1 MFVRQHALLISVRSG
16 GLLMTE
22 YAAYL
27 GIDWADKK
35 HDLCLVDAATS
46 RKTKQVLPHT
56 PQAIAEYFTNLR
68 SRYPGQL
75 IAVGLEQSRGP
86 LLFALLQYD
95 LLVLYPLN
103 PTTLAKYREAFTPS
117 RAKDDPS
124 DAEYAAELLMK
135 HNDRLK
141 AWHPDDPETRTLRYL
156 VEHRRRLSGNR
167 TRISNRLTSLLKCYF
182 PQVLSWFPD
191 LATVLVCDFLLRW
204 PALEQLHSVKRTTL
218 LNFCRAHHSVRK
230 DTLEKRVAAIKE
242 SVPLTTDRA
251 IIDSSV
257 LMITALAAQMKT
269 TIAALKQLDEAIAKL
284 CAVHPDFPLF
294 QSLPGAGEVYPS
306 RLLAMM
312 GTQRDRWTTAAELAC
327 LSGIAPVLERS
338 GQSVWIRWRYFCPKF
353 MRQSFHEYAGE
364 SVKHSFWAR
373 AYYEQQIAKGKSRQA
388 AVRALA
394 YKWIRIIWKCW
405 QTRTPYSEVKYL
417 EALRKKGSSL
427 LSYAAKN
434 AA

>member
-1 MFVRQHALLISVRSG
+1 
-16 GLLMTE
+16 MTQF
-22 YAAYL
+22 AAYL

-35 HDLCLVDAATS
+35 HDLCLVDSATG
-46 RKTKQVLPHT
+46 KQTKHVLAHT
-56 PQAIAEYFTNLR
+56 PQAIAEYFTRLR
-68 SRYPGQL
+68 ATYPGQL

-95 LLVLYPLN
+95 FLVLFPLN

-135 HNDRLK
+135 HSDRLK
-141 AWHPDDPETRTLRYL
+141 AWQPDNAETRTLRYL
-156 VEHRRRLSGNR
+156 VEHRRRLIGDR
-167 TRISNRLTSLLKCYF
+167 TRLSNRMTSLLKCYF
-182 PQVLSWFPD
+182 PQVLSWFPE
-191 LATVLVCDFLLRW
+191 LTTVLVCDFLLRW
-204 PALEQLHSVKRTTL
+204 PALEQLHGVKRTTL
-218 LNFCRAHHSVRK
+218 LNFFRAHHSVRT
-230 DTLEKRVAAIKE
+230 DTLEKRLAAIKE

-257 LMITALAAQMKT
+257 LMISALAAQLKT
-269 TIAALKQLDEAIAKL
+269 TIAAIKQLDEAIAKL
-284 CAVHPDFPLF
+284 SVAHPDFPLF
-294 QSLPGAGEVYPS
+294 QSLPGAGAVYSS
-306 RLLAMM
+306 RLLAML
-312 GTQRDRWTTAAELAC
+312 GTQRDRWTTADELAC
-327 LSGIAPVLERS
+327 LAGIAPVMERS

-394 YKWIRIIWKCW
+394 YKWIRIIWRCW
-405 QTRTPYSEVKYL
+405 QTRTAYSEVKYL
-417 EALRKKGSSL
+417 EALRSKGSPL
-427 LSYAAKN
+427 LSYVAKN

>member
-1 MFVRQHALLISVRSG
+1 MNQ
-16 GLLMTE
+16 
-22 YAAYL
+22 YAACL

-35 HDLCLVDAATS
+35 HDLCLFDAATGK
-46 RKTKQVLPHT
+46 KTKQVLPHT
-56 PQAIAEYFTNLR
+56 PQAIAEYFTSLR
-68 SRYPGQL
+68 VRYPGQQ

-95 LLVLYPLN
+95 FLVIYPIN
-103 PTTLAKYREAFTPS
+103 PTTLAKYREAFSPS
-117 RAKDDPS
+117 RAKDDPT
-124 DAEYAAELLMK
+124 DAEYAAELLMQ
-135 HNDRLK
+135 HSDRLR
-141 AWHPDDPETRTLRYL
+141 AWHPDDDQTRTLSYL
-156 VEHRRRLSGNR
+156 VEHRRRLIGDR

-204 PALEQLHSVKRTTL
+204 PALERLRGVKRTTL
-218 LNFCRAHHSVRK
+218 LNFFRAHHSVRS
-230 DTLEKRVAAIKE
+230 DTLEKRLAAIKE

-251 IIDSSV
+251 IINSSV
-257 LMITALAAQMKT
+257 LMITAPAAQLKT
-269 TIAALKQLDEAIAKL
+269 TIAAVRQFDLEIAKL
-284 CAVHPDFPLF
+284 CAAHPDFPLF
-294 QSLPGAGEVYPS
+294 QSLPGAGEVYAS
-306 RLLAMM
+306 RLLAVM
-312 GTQRDRWTTAAELAC
+312 GTKRDRWITAQELAC
-327 LSGIAPVLERS
+327 LSGIAPVIERS
-338 GQSVWIRWRYFCPKF
+338 GQSSWIRWRYFCPKF

-373 AYYEQQIAKGKSRQA
+373 AYYEQQIAKGKNRQA

-405 QTRTPYSEVKYL
+405 QTRTSYNEVRYL
-417 EALRKKGSSL
+417 ENLRKKGSPL

>member
-1 MFVRQHALLISVRSG
+1 
-16 GLLMTE
+16 
-22 YAAYL
+22 
-27 GIDWADKK
+27 
-35 HDLCLVDAATS
+35 
-46 RKTKQVLPHT
+46 
-56 PQAIAEYFTNLR
+56 LR
-68 SRYPGQL
+68 LHYPGQQ

-95 LLVLYPLN
+95 FLVLFPIN
-103 PTTLAKYREAFTPS
+103 PTTLAKYREAFSPS

-124 DAEYAAELLMK
+124 DAEYAAELLLH

-141 AWHPDDPETRTLRYL
+141 AWHPDDDQTRTLRYL
-156 VEHRRRLSGNR
+156 VEHRRRLIGDR
-167 TRISNRLTSLLKCYF
+167 TRISNRITSLLKCYF

-191 LATVLVCDFLLRW
+191 LSTVLVCDFLLRW
-204 PALEQLHSVKRTTL
+204 PALEQLRGVKRTTL
-218 LNFCRAHHSVRK
+218 LNFFRAHHSVRA
-230 DTLEKRVAAIKE
+230 DTLEKRLAAIKE

-251 IIDSSV
+251 IINSSM
-257 LMITALAAQMKT
+257 LMISALAAQLKT
-269 TIAALKQLDEAIAKL
+269 TIEAVHQFDREIEKL

-294 QSLPGAGEVYPS
+294 QSLPGAGEVYAS
-306 RLLAMM
+306 RLLAVL
-312 GTQRDRWTTAAELAC
+312 GTKRDRWTTAQELAC
-327 LSGIAPVLERS
+327 LSGIAPVIERS
-338 GQSVWIRWRYFCPKF
+338 GQSVWIRWRYFCPTF

-405 QTRTPYSEVKYL
+405 QTRTPYNEVKYL
-417 EALRKKGSSL
+417 EGLRKKGSPL